1 MYKEK
6 VYAIAA
12 GDPLLLF
19 HVKIR
24 NKMQLLGA
32 NMGANLKI

>member
-1 MYKEK
+1 MYKVK

-19 HVKIR
+19 HVKDR
-24 NKMQLLGA
+24 NKKSLLGA
-32 NMGANLKI
+32 NMGAKLKI